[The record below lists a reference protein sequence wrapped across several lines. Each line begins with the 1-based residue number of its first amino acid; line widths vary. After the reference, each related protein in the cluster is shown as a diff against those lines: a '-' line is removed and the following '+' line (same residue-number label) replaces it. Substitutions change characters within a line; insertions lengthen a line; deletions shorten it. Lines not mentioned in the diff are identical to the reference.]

1 MADAAARRLAAL
13 EIIDI
18 AGGPGTV
25 EQRGTAI
32 LDALGMVVPFDAAWL
47 AAHDPERQRHSPVA
61 SGGASEPLRR
71 YFLSDAGESE
81 IELTGLTARR
91 SVMLARDTPVP
102 RTELIAWSDYLWPA
116 GLQDGL
122 AVALF
127 TGPDRHVGFLCLL
140 REDENSV
147 SREDGEFVA
156 WLSPRIAA
164 VLDRQR
170 SLSAVARLV
179 RHAVAGVILTR
190 AGNVLS
196 LDGLA
201 RHPLL
206 LAGSGLLAIAV
217 DHLDRGDR
225 HVTFLWP
232 TIGGAGPAHGLLR
245 VTVISCAN
253 DVDHLRA
260 SVILSAVD
268 DPPALSHTDLRVVGA
283 LVDGWPVA
291 RIAAAAGSTTTA
303 VEERVR
309 RISATVGAV
318 SVPALVLRALRQ
330 GRYIPVHPADLPG
343 RTAAGFSRARTWPA
357 GVTRG

>member
-1 MADAAARRLAAL
+1 MADAAARRIAAL
-13 EIIDI
+13 DIIDI
-18 AGGPGTV
+18 ARGPGTA

-32 LDALGMVVPFDAAWL
+32 LDALGKVVPFDAAWL
-47 AAHDPERQRHSPVA
+47 AAHNPELRRHSPVA
-61 SGGASEPLRR
+61 SDGASEPLQR
-71 YFLSDAGESE
+71 YFRTDAGESE

-91 SVMLARDTPVP
+91 SVMLARETPVP
-102 RTELIAWSDYLWPA
+102 LADLVVWSDYLWPA

-127 TGPDRHVGFLCLL
+127 GGPDRHVGFLSLL
-140 REDENSV
+140 REDEDSV
-147 SREDGEFVA
+147 TREEGDFVA
-156 WLSPRIAA
+156 RLSPWIAA

-179 RHAVAGVILTR
+179 RHAVAGVIVTS
-190 AGNVLS
+190 AGRVLS

-206 LAGSGLLAIAV
+206 LPGSDLLAVAV
-217 DHLDRGDR
+217 AHLDRGDV
-225 HVTFLWP
+225 HVSFLWP

-245 VTVISCAN
+245 VTVISCAS

-268 DPPALSHTDLRVVGA
+268 DPPALSHTDLRVLGA

-291 RIAAAAGSTTTA
+291 RIAVAVGSTTTA

-309 RISATVGAV
+309 RISATIGAL
-318 SVPALVLRALRQ
+318 SVPSLVFRALRQ
-330 GRYIPVHPADLPG
+330 GTYIPVHRAD
-343 RTAAGFSRARTWPA
+343 PA
-357 GVTRG
+357 G